1 MSRGGSVEYPAEEQ
15 VGCTGCPDCPVRR
28 RADEVLDSA
37 RRLASSMRRLRQVLR
52 QCRRC
57 PAREECPL
65 LQDFNRQ
72 LQAAL
77 GEIAEEWHLGETL

>member
-1 MSRGGSVEYPAEEQ
+1 MSRGGSVEYPADEQ
-15 VGCTGCPDCPVRR
+15 AGCTGCPVRR

-37 RRLASSMRRLRQVLR
+37 RRLASSMRQVLR
-52 QCRRC
+52 QCRCC

-77 GEIAEEWHLGETL
+77 GEIAEEWRLGETL